1 MRLLDLS
8 IEYAEDVISGKELA
22 PDEVKIQCEWFLR
35 DLELQ
40 NDEDFKYYFAY
51 DKLQIVENLLKLFN
65 FATGLGVVGKSILD
79 GLHPFQAFFITNIF
93 GWRFKDDESRFKHR
107 DITMFIPRKNA
118 KTFLVAVILLLL
130 LLTEDD
136 YSEFY
141 SICLDRELAS
151 EVKKAMSQIL
161 SASPLVNK
169 YFKVPKSLNGK
180 VLCTITNSFYQ
191 PRTATANANNAI
203 RPSAFISDEVGAFT
217 SYDNIN
223 AMKSG
228 QLSVRNPLRFKLTT
242 AYAEDK
248 SIMLQEL
255 EYIRKVYKGIIEDER
270 QFALLYYASEDHLWD
285 EEGLYM
291 SNPLRIEANY
301 NEIRDNRKKALENK
315 GEEAEYLTKNMNH
328 FMPSII
334 TEAFVDID
342 KVKKCV
348 VDKDTIDWQNRDVF
362 VGVDLSM
369 TTDLTSVSM
378 VSYDEEAEEIYAKSW
393 AFIPENKINEQSLKQ
408 KVDYYK
414 EIQLGNC
421 FACGEDVI
429 DYGFVEEFI
438 MSLEEKHG
446 VNVIQIGFDRYNA
459 MSSMAKIERQG
470 YTVVEV
476 IQHSKHLNSSVKL
489 LEESILNSK
498 FKFEENDLYLGQ
510 FANVKV
516 TYDNAMNKWI
526 KKKIATGK
534 IDCIVSTINA
544 LFLLNVALIDS
555 IGDGFIVGVY

>member
-8 IEYAEDVISGKELA
+8 IKYAEDVVSEKELA
-22 PDEVKIQCEWFLR
+22 PEEVRIQCEWFLR

-40 NDEDFKYYFAY
+40 HSDDYKYYFAY

-65 FATGLGVVGKSILD
+65 FATGLGVGDKCILD

-93 GWRFKDDESRFKHR
+93 GWRFKDDANRFKYR

-130 LLTEDD
+130 LLTEDE

-255 EYIRKVYKGIIEDER
+255 EYIRKVYKGVIKDDR
-270 QFALLYYASEDHLWD
+270 QFALLYYAPEEHLWD
-285 EEGLYM
+285 EQGLYM

-328 FMPSII
+328 FMPSMV
-334 TEAFVDID
+334 TESFIDIAKVKECVID
-342 KVKKCV
+342 KG
-348 VDKDTIDWQNRDVF
+348 TINWQSRDVY

-378 VSYDEEAEEIYAKSW
+378 VTYDEDTEEIYARSW
-393 AFIPENKINEQSLKQ
+393 AFMPENRINEQSLKQ

-421 FACGEDVI
+421 FSCGEDVI

-438 MSLEEKHG
+438 MSLEEKYG
-446 VNVIQIGFDRYNA
+446 VNVIQIGFDRY
-459 MSSMAKIERQG
+459 
-470 YTVVEV
+470 
-476 IQHSKHLNSSVKL
+476 
-489 LEESILNSK
+489 
-498 FKFEENDLYLGQ
+498 
-510 FANVKV
+510 
-516 TYDNAMNKWI
+516 NAMNKWI

-555 IGDGFIVGVY
+555 IGEGFIVGVY